1 MAIKFKP
8 LKHIK
13 NHSAI
18 AKPKAV
24 YARHRYS
31 TPMFVL
37 RETLYAF
44 LSHNGLGLSASLS
57 FYAMFALIPMA
68 LLLFFIL
75 SHLVISSDYAI
86 VKLAIVTG
94 NLVPKLSS
102 SIMLEVYNVSQHKAV
117 WGAFG
122 IFALFWVATPLAAA
136 LRNAFHTISSIVETP
151 SFIKRKFKD
160 ALAVVGI
167 LLIIFLFTFSGLVLD
182 ELIQFLNPGASLS
195 HWLTTIGTLLTTTL
209 LICMFY
215 KMFYPSKVSF
225 YTLLLGALVTA
236 LLWQA
241 MRPAFAIFLSFNES
255 YGSMFGGMKNLFISI
270 GWLYYTFAVF
280 LVGTVLIST
289 LRKKDILLLRPLFT
303 ELPKDKYNYLQ
314 ELMTR
319 FGKVYKQHEYIFKNG
334 ETGNDLF
341 YLVSGNIVLIN
352 QHQEVIRSL
361 SAGDYFGEMAVL
373 TESPR
378 FADARV
384 ESKQAEVVMISAE
397 NIETLLAAE
406 PQVAM
411 RFLRQLASRL
421 LDKHGADNQTKIS
434 IGKL

>member
-1 MAIKFKP
+1 LAIKFHAVKQ
-8 LKHIK
+8 LHKHP
-13 NHSAI
+13 AI
-18 AKPKAV
+18 AKPRAV

-44 LSHNGLGLSASLS
+44 FHHNGLGLSASLS

-86 VKLAIVTG
+86 VKLAIVTS

-102 SIMLEVYNVSQHKAV
+102 SIMVEVYKVSQHKAV

-160 ALAVVGI
+160 ALAVMGI
-167 LLIIFLFTFSGLVLD
+167 LLMIFIFTFSGLVLD
-182 ELIQFLNPGASLS
+182 ALIHYLNPSAKFG
-195 HWLTTIGTLLTTTL
+195 HWLTMSGTLLITTL
-209 LICMFY
+209 LICAFY
-215 KMFYPSKVSF
+215 KMFYPSKVTF
-225 YTLLLGALVTA
+225 QHLFLGALVTA

-289 LRKKDILLLRPLFT
+289 LRKKDVLLLRPLFT

-314 ELMTR
+314 ELMAR
-319 FGKVYKQHEYIFKNG
+319 FGKVYYQDECVFKNG
-334 ETGNDLF
+334 ETGNDLY
-341 YLVSGNIVLIN
+341 YLVSGKIALMNDD
-352 QHQEVIRSL
+352 QHIIRAL
-361 SAGDYFGEMAVL
+361 EAGDYFGEMAVL

-378 FADARV
+378 FADAV
-384 ESKQAEVVMISAE
+384 VKSKHAEVVKVSAE

-421 LDKHGADNQTKIS
+421 RATHNTVALK
-434 IGKL
+434 